1 MADKINDQELYQ
13 LFVRLQNCVDQMRVM
28 QNLQEKEHH
37 SLYRTIVKL
46 DKQASCLR
54 MKRSDFREI
63 SEATVS

>member
-46 DKQASCLR
+46 DKQVSCLR
-54 MKRSDFREI
+54 MKNI
-63 SEATVS
+63 